1 MILGI
6 AAAVVGVLLVVAL
19 LPAKKRDGTIDR
31 LKSSS
36 DVNTPQ
42 SQPRDLRT
50 QQLEEEATAIAD
62 EYRRKADEVWREEVR
77 TKASTLLGPPKRST
91 SKS

>member
-19 LPAKKRDGTIDR
+19 LPAKKREETIDR
-31 LKSSS
+31 LKSSGEG
-36 DVNTPQ
+36 TP
-42 SQPRDLRT
+42 SPPQPLDLRT

-62 EYRRKADEVWREEVR
+62 EYRRKADEVWLEEVR
-77 TKASTLLGPPKRST
+77 TKASTLLGPPKRTT

>member
-6 AAAVVGVLLVVAL
+6 AAAVVGILLVVAL
-19 LPAKKRDGTIDR
+19 IPAKKRDETIDR
-31 LKSSS
+31 LKSSGE
-36 DVNTPQ
+36 VNTSR
-42 SQPRDLRT
+42 SQRLDLRT

-62 EYRRKADEVWREEVR
+62 EYRRKADEVWLEELR
-77 TKASTLLGPPKRST
+77 AKASTLLGPPKRTS

>member
-1 MILGI
+1 MILAT

-19 LPAKKRDGTIDR
+19 LPAKKRDETIDR

-36 DVNTPQ
+36 EANASQ
-42 SQPRDLRT
+42 SQPLDLRT
-50 QQLEEEATAIAD
+50 QQLEEEATAIAE
-62 EYRRKADEVWREEVR
+62 EYRRKADEVWLEEVR
-77 TKASTLLGPPKRST
+77 TKASTLLGPPKRTT

>member
-6 AAAVVGVLLVVAL
+6 AVAVVGVLLVVAL
-19 LPAKKRDGTIDR
+19 LPAKKRDETLER
-31 LKSSS
+31 LKPTSET
-36 DVNTPQ
+36 NALR

-50 QQLEEEATAIAD
+50 QQLEEEATAIAE
-62 EYRRKADEVWREEVR
+62 EYRRKADEVWLEEVR
-77 TKASTLLGPPKRST
+77 TKASTLLGPPKRTT